1 MLYKCVKKDECG
13 YGKVQMKADYD
24 LAPDNKMVD
33 VFKSWKS
40 GHNLAIIGSS
50 GSGKTNL
57 LVSLLS
63 KRKSKGKHRSFKNLF
78 HKILIVSPSLGT
90 LKNNIFE
97 DIPPE
102 RKFSDF
108 DSDTLD
114 LIEAELLKSEEEST
128 DDDPVHNL
136 LILDD
141 VGSKLKGGKHNL
153 EKRFVSLLQNR
164 RHLGGGGLSVWT
176 VGQKFRDLSHG
187 HRSNLT
193 HIFIFR
199 PKLVEAPAIFEEM
212 IGLSKK
218 HYMALIDFVYNDG
231 KHNHLLVDFT
241 QYANQGVRMYK
252 TFKLIES
259 ECDC

>member
-1 MLYKCVKKDECG
+1 MLYKCVKKDECC
-13 YGKVQMKADYD
+13 YGKIKMKADYD

-33 VFKSWKS
+33 VFRSWKS
-40 GHNLAIIGSS
+40 GHDLAIVGSS

-57 LVSLLS
+57 VVSLLS
-63 KRKSKGKHRSFKNLF
+63 KRKSKGKHCSFKNLF
-78 HKILIVSPSLGT
+78 HKILIVSPSWGT
-90 LKNNIFE
+90 LKNDIFK

-108 DSDTLD
+108 DSDTSD
-114 LIEAELLKSEEEST
+114 MIEAELDKSEEEPT

-176 VGQKFRDLSHG
+176 AGQKFRDLSHG

-193 HIFIFR
+193 HIFVFR
-199 PKLVEAPAIFEEM
+199 PKLVEAPATFEEL
-212 IGLSKK
+212 IGMPKK
-218 HYMALIDFVYNDG
+218 QHVELIDFVYNG
-231 KHNHLLVDFT
+231 GRHNHLLVDFT
-241 QYANQGVRMYK
+241 QHANQGVRMYK
-252 TFKLIES
+252 TF
-259 ECDC
+259 